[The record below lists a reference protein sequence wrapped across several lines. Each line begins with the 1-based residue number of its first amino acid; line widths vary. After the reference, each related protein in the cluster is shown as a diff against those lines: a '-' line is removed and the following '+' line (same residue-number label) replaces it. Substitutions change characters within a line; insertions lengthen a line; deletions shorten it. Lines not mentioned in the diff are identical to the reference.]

1 MCDES
6 GHTKFSF
13 FRILST
19 RRYSPWLSSC
29 SVYLLWQ
36 ARAHLCF
43 TLITIFARLQHSL
56 PESLQGGAQ
65 NWSHTCIKMA
75 KNVFHF

>member
-19 RRYSPWLSSC
+19 RRYSPWLSPC
-29 SVYLLWQ
+29 SVYLLRQ
-36 ARAHLCF
+36 AQAHLCF

-56 PESLQGGAQ
+56 PHSLPESLSRRSPELVPYIYKDG
-65 NWSHTCIKMA
+65 
-75 KNVFHF
+75 